1 MIGTDHV
8 EGKMLVVE
16 GLFTTE
22 LTAGER
28 NSHTSGDGILL
39 CVVDGCELLILMSLR
54 VLGTEC

>member
-1 MIGTDHV
+1 
-8 EGKMLVVE
+8 MLVVE